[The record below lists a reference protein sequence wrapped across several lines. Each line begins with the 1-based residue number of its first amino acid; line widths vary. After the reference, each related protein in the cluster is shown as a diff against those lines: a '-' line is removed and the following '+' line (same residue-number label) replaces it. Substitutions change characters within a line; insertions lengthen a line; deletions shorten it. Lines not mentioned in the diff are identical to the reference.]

1 MIQWYTFLYFSAIK
15 HNVQTLPHSYSHGN
29 WILDRKSVTTT
40 KETTKFTYSI
50 VWSENHNLIR
60 FANVVKN
67 LMLTHKA
74 VVWQFSFRSCVI
86 VFIIWS
92 NSIKA
97 KKKHISN
104 RILPPENSF
113 IDLSKLQSNTSANIN
128 PKTTMCTS
136 LLRLSNQSQST
147 PKLQIIFS
155 HHRSILI
162 S

>member
-1 MIQWYTFLYFSAIK
+1 MEWFNGTRFSIFSAIK
-15 HNVQTLPHSYSHGN
+15 HNVQTLPHSYSRGN
-29 WILDRKSVTTT
+29 WMLDRKSVTTT

-50 VWSENHNLIR
+50 VWSENHSLIR

-97 KKKHISN
+97 NKKHISN

-113 IDLSKLQSNTSANIN
+113 IDLSKLQSNTSANIILWRR
-128 PKTTMCTS
+128 CA
-136 LLRLSNQSQST
+136 RLFFVYQINRKVYQSY
-147 PKLQIIFS
+147 K
-155 HHRSILI
+155 
-162 S
+162 